1 MYQKYFCFSYDGFEI
16 SPTSISLGEKIGD
29 GAFGT
34 VFAGAVDEKEMKIL
48 KYWKQRSNGFNL
60 KEKNCEVAIKKIK
73 GNKTVLKSFYWLVL
87 DEIIKSYYH

>member
-16 SPTSISLGEKIGD
+16 SPTSISLGD

-87 DEIIKSYYH
+87 DEIIKSCYH